1 MEALFYIILSPVS
14 SYYAEGN
21 KPVKIWLETTDVRA
35 PIGGLGAVKA
45 GANYAASLRASV
57 SAKEKGCSQVLWLDT
72 KREGI
77 EEVGTMNVFF
87 VLNDEIVTPALN
99 GSILPGSMRD
109 SVLQILRG
117 KGEGLGKKVS
127 ERRIT
132 IAELS
137 ERHARGELLEAFGTG
152 TAAVISS
159 VGEIRSESQ
168 SILIGEESGP
178 ISKSLLETLQGIQWG
193 TVKDDF
199 GWMCR
204 LEDL

>member
-1 MEALFYIILSPVS
+1 
-14 SYYAEGN
+14 
-21 KPVKIWLETTDVRA
+21 
-35 PIGGLGAVKA
+35 
-45 GANYAASLRASV
+45 
-57 SAKEKGCSQVLWLDT
+57 
-72 KREGI
+72 
-77 EEVGTMNVFF
+77 
-87 VLNDEIVTPALN
+87 EIVTPALN

-109 SVLQILRG
+109 SVLQILRAKG
-117 KGEGLGKKVS
+117 KSLGKKVS

-168 SILIGEESGP
+168 SIVIGEENGP
-178 ISKSLLETLQGIQWG
+178 IASSLLETLQGIQWG